1 MTVISTQPPQLSDS
15 EVQEIIQNIYG
26 IKASVLTLNSER
38 DQNFYLKGDDG
49 NEYVLKI
56 SNPKEDLDLI
66 KLQSASLKHIH
77 AFDQSLH
84 VPVPIQSIEGKIIN
98 YVDGN
103 IVRVQSFLEGQF
115 IKDVVNPSPQLLKIF
130 GEFLGKLDI
139 AFKEFD
145 YPILKRD
152 WVWDIRNIAFLK
164 KHLSYLEDQADQ
176 AIVDHFISNYELNI
190 NPIEKHLRRQYIHN
204 DGNDHNVLLN
214 EKGHIAGI
222 IDFGD
227 MAHTFLACELAV
239 AISYLILEEKN
250 PQEKIKAVVDGYQ
263 IILPLLA
270 EEIDSLIHLKVALIL
285 KHDPL
290 MQVQVQSHHIFH
302 VSHVENLQCDQE
314 YHCQNDIKLIP
325 FHRMMIQ
332 FLK

>member
-1 MTVISTQPPQLSDS
+1 MTVISTQPPQFINI
-15 EVQEIIQNIYG
+15 EVQKIVQNIYG
-26 IKASVLTLNSER
+26 INASISTLDSER
-38 DQNFYLKGDDG
+38 DQNFHLKGDDG
-49 NEYVLKI
+49 KEYVLKI
-56 SNPKEDLDLI
+56 SNPQENIELI
-66 KLQSASLKHIH
+66 ELQSAAIKHIH
-77 AFDQSLH
+77 FFNQSLN
-84 VPVPIQSIEGKIIN
+84 VPVSIKSIDGKIIN
-98 YVDGN
+98 HVDGN

-176 AIVDHFISNYELNI
+176 AIVTHFISNYELNI

-214 EKGHIAGI
+214 NKGHISGI

-239 AISYLILEEKN
+239 AIFYLILEDEN
-250 PQEKIKAVVDGYQ
+250 PREKIKAVVDGYQ
-263 IILPLLA
+263 IILPLLV
-270 EEIDSLIHLKVALIL
+270 EEIDSLIYLICMRACL
-285 KHDPL
+285 TVVTANYRKKLFPDNKYISVTEP
-290 MQVQVQSHHIFH
+290 QSWNFLR
-302 VSHVENLQCDQE
+302 NLADM
-314 YHCQNDIKLIP
+314 DLRKIKIY
-325 FHRMMIQ
+325 
-332 FLK
+332 

>member
-1 MTVISTQPPQLSDS
+1 MTVISTQQPQFSNI

-26 IKASVLTLNSER
+26 INASASKLDSER
-38 DQNFYLKGDDG
+38 DQNFHLQGDDDK
-49 NEYVLKI
+49 EYILKI
-56 SNPKEDLDLI
+56 SNPQEDIELI
-66 KLQSASLKHIH
+66 ELQSAALKHIH
-77 AFDQSLH
+77 VFNQSLT
-84 VPVPIQSIEGKIIN
+84 VPVPIKSIEGKIIN
-98 YVDGN
+98 HVDGN

-145 YPILKRD
+145 YPVLKRD

-164 KHLSYLEDQADQ
+164 KHLSYLEDQEDQ
-176 AIVDHFISNYELNI
+176 AIVSHFISNYELNI

-214 EKGHIAGI
+214 NKGHIAGI

-239 AISYLILEEKN
+239 AIFYLILEEKK

-263 IILPLLA
+263 TVLPLRE
-270 EEIDSLIHLKVALIL
+270 EEIDSLIHLICMRACFTVVTANYRKKLFPGNKYISVTEPQAWNFLRNFADSDL
-285 KHDPL
+285 RK
-290 MQVQVQSHHIFH
+290 
-302 VSHVENLQCDQE
+302 
-314 YHCQNDIKLIP
+314 IKIA
-325 FHRMMIQ
+325 
-332 FLK
+332 

>member
-26 IKASVLTLNSER
+26 IEASVLTLDSER
-38 DQNFYLKGDDG
+38 DQNFHLKGDDG

-77 AFDQSLH
+77 AFDQSLN
-84 VPVPIQSIEGKIIN
+84 VPVPIESIEGKIVN
-98 YVDGN
+98 HVDGN
-103 IVRVQSFLEGQF
+103 IVRVQSFLKGIF
-115 IKDVVNPSPQLLKIF
+115 IKDVENPSLQLLNEF
-130 GEFLGKLDI
+130 GKYLGKLDI
-139 AFKEFD
+139 AFKAFD
-145 YPILKRD
+145 YPELKRD
-152 WVWDIRNIAFLK
+152 WVWDVRNIGFLK
-164 KHLSYLEDQADQ
+164 THLQYIENQNDQDIIA
-176 AIVDHFISNYELNI
+176 HFIANYESNI
-190 NPIEKHLRRQYIHN
+190 YPIEKYLRRQYIHN

-239 AISYLILEEKN
+239 AISYLILEDEN
-250 PQEKIKAVVDGYQ
+250 PREKIKAVVDGYQ

-270 EEIDSLIHLKVALIL
+270 EEIDSLIYLICMRACL
-285 KHDPL
+285 TVVTANYRKKLFPDNKYISVTEP
-290 MQVQVQSHHIFH
+290 QSWNFLR
-302 VSHVENLQCDQE
+302 NLADMDLRKFKI
-314 YHCQNDIKLIP
+314 Y
-325 FHRMMIQ
+325 
-332 FLK
+332 

>member
-1 MTVISTQPPQLSDS
+1 MTVISTQPPQFINI
-15 EVQEIIQNIYG
+15 EVQKIVQNIYG
-26 IKASVLTLNSER
+26 INASISTLDSER
-38 DQNFYLKGDDG
+38 DQNFHLKGDDG
-49 NEYVLKI
+49 KEYVLKI
-56 SNPKEDLDLI
+56 SNPQENIELI
-66 KLQSASLKHIH
+66 KLQSAEIKHIH
-77 AFDQSLH
+77 FFNQSLN
-84 VPVPIQSIEGKIIN
+84 VPVPIKSIDGKIIN
-98 YVDGN
+98 HVDGN

-176 AIVDHFISNYELNI
+176 AIVAHFISNYELNI

-214 EKGHIAGI
+214 NKGHISGI

-239 AISYLILEEKN
+239 AISYLILEDEN
-250 PQEKIKAVVDGYQ
+250 PREKIKAVVDGYQ
-263 IILPLLA
+263 IILPLLE
-270 EEIDSLIHLKVALIL
+270 EEIDSLIYLICMRACL
-285 KHDPL
+285 TVVTANYRKKLFPDNKYISVTEP
-290 MQVQVQSHHIFH
+290 QSWNFLR
-302 VSHVENLQCDQE
+302 NLADM
-314 YHCQNDIKLIP
+314 DLRKIKIY
-325 FHRMMIQ
+325 
-332 FLK
+332 

>member
-26 IKASVLTLNSER
+26 IEASVLTLDSER
-38 DQNFYLKGDDG
+38 DQNFHLKGDDG

-77 AFDQSLH
+77 AFDQSLN
-84 VPVPIQSIEGKIIN
+84 VPVPIESIEGKIVN
-98 YVDGN
+98 HVDEN
-103 IVRVQSFLEGQF
+103 IVRVQSFIKGIF
-115 IKDVVNPSPQLLKIF
+115 IKDVENPSPQLLNEF
-130 GEFLGKLDI
+130 GKFLGKLDI

-145 YPILKRD
+145 YPELKRD
-152 WVWDIRNIAFLK
+152 WVWDVRNIGFLK
-164 KHLSYLEDQADQ
+164 THLIYIENQTDQD
-176 AIVDHFISNYELNI
+176 IISHFIANYESNI
-190 NPIEKHLRRQYIHN
+190 YPIEKYLRRQYIHN

-214 EKGHIAGI
+214 NNGHISGI

-239 AISYLILEEKN
+239 AISYLILEDEN
-250 PQEKIKAVVDGYQ
+250 PREKIKAVVDGYQ

-270 EEIDSLIHLKVALIL
+270 EEIDSLIYLICMRACL
-285 KHDPL
+285 TVVTANYRKKLFPDNKYISVTEP
-290 MQVQVQSHHIFH
+290 QSWNFLR
-302 VSHVENLQCDQE
+302 NLADMDLRKFKI
-314 YHCQNDIKLIP
+314 Y
-325 FHRMMIQ
+325 
-332 FLK
+332 

>member
-1 MTVISTQPPQLSDS
+1 MTVISTQPPQFINI
-15 EVQEIIQNIYG
+15 EVQKIVQNIYG
-26 IKASVLTLNSER
+26 INASISTLDSER
-38 DQNFYLKGDDG
+38 DQNFHLKGDDG
-49 NEYVLKI
+49 KEYVLKI
-56 SNPKEDLDLI
+56 SNPQENIELI
-66 KLQSASLKHIH
+66 ELQSAAIKHIH
-77 AFDQSLH
+77 FFNQSLN
-84 VPVPIQSIEGKIIN
+84 VPVPIKSIDGKIIN
-98 YVDGN
+98 HVDGN

-176 AIVDHFISNYELNI
+176 AIVAHFISNYELNI

-214 EKGHIAGI
+214 NKGHIAGI

-239 AISYLILEEKN
+239 AISYLILEDEN
-250 PQEKIKAVVDGYQ
+250 PREKIKAVVDGYQ

-270 EEIDSLIHLKVALIL
+270 EEIDSLIYLICMRACL
-285 KHDPL
+285 TVVTANYRKKLFPDNKYISVTEP
-290 MQVQVQSHHIFH
+290 QSWNFLR
-302 VSHVENLQCDQE
+302 NLADM
-314 YHCQNDIKLIP
+314 DLRKIKIY
-325 FHRMMIQ
+325 
-332 FLK
+332 

>member
-1 MTVISTQPPQLSDS
+1 MTVISTQPPQFINI
-15 EVQEIIQNIYG
+15 EVQKIVQNIYG
-26 IKASVLTLNSER
+26 INASISTLDSER
-38 DQNFYLKGDDG
+38 DQNFHLKGDDG
-49 NEYVLKI
+49 KEYVLKI
-56 SNPKEDLDLI
+56 SNPQENIELI
-66 KLQSASLKHIH
+66 ELQSAAIKHIH
-77 AFDQSLH
+77 FFNQSLN
-84 VPVPIQSIEGKIIN
+84 VPVPIKSIEGKIIN
-98 YVDGN
+98 HVDGN

-145 YPILKRD
+145 YPVLKRD

-176 AIVDHFISNYELNI
+176 AIVSHFISNYELNI

-214 EKGHIAGI
+214 NKGHIAGI

-239 AISYLILEEKN
+239 AISYLILEDEN
-250 PQEKIKAVVDGYQ
+250 PREKIKAVVDGYQ
-263 IILPLLA
+263 IILPLLT
-270 EEIDSLIHLKVALIL
+270 EEIDSLIYLICMRACL
-285 KHDPL
+285 TVVTANYRKKLFPDNKYISVTEP
-290 MQVQVQSHHIFH
+290 QSWNFLR
-302 VSHVENLQCDQE
+302 NLADM
-314 YHCQNDIKLIP
+314 DLRKIKIY
-325 FHRMMIQ
+325 
-332 FLK
+332 

>member
-1 MTVISTQPPQLSDS
+1 MTVISTQPPQFINI
-15 EVQEIIQNIYG
+15 EVQKIVQNIYG
-26 IKASVLTLNSER
+26 INASISTLDSER
-38 DQNFYLKGDDG
+38 DQNFHLKGDDG
-49 NEYVLKI
+49 KEYVLKI
-56 SNPKEDLDLI
+56 SNPQENIELI
-66 KLQSASLKHIH
+66 ELQSAAIKHIH
-77 AFDQSLH
+77 FFNQSLN
-84 VPVPIQSIEGKIIN
+84 VPVPIKSIDGKIIN
-98 YVDGN
+98 HVDGN

-145 YPILKRD
+145 YPVLKRD

-164 KHLSYLEDQADQ
+164 KHLSYLENQADQ
-176 AIVDHFISNYELNI
+176 AIISHFIANYEFNI

-214 EKGHIAGI
+214 NKGHISGI

-239 AISYLILEEKN
+239 AISYLILEDEN

-263 IILPLLA
+263 IILPLLS
-270 EEIDSLIHLKVALIL
+270 EEIDSLIYLICMRACL
-285 KHDPL
+285 TVVTANYRKKLFPDNKYISVTEP
-290 MQVQVQSHHIFH
+290 QSWNFLRNIADMD
-302 VSHVENLQCDQE
+302 LRK
-314 YHCQNDIKLIP
+314 IKIY
-325 FHRMMIQ
+325 
-332 FLK
+332 